1 MARKSKILFV
11 SGAGGNAG
19 TSILEKKLFQKRREL
34 LWYFLS
40 GLSLILFVSQQGLQA
55 PAETWAALCPMSY
68 GNAHEER
75 KLLSTYNPG
84 DQTSKFYAWLCHSA
98 S

>member
-1 MARKSKILFV
+1 MARKGKIPFV

-19 TSILEKKLFQKRREL
+19 TSISQKKLFQKRREL

-55 PAETWAALCPMSY
+55 PAATRAPLCPMLY
-68 GNAHEER
+68 GNAREEG
-75 KLLSTYNPG
+75 KLLSTYNLG
-84 DQTSKFYAWLCHSA
+84 DETSKFCP
-98 S
+98 